1 MMLDLDHFKD
11 INDNYGHSV
20 GDTTLKLFAKIL
32 LSSAAEDELMVGRW
46 GGEEFVIICR
56 GKDSSAAQEIA
67 EKIRNKVEEYIFP
80 DILHITCSIGVTE
93 IKKEDDFASA
103 FDRIDK
109 AMYSSKQNGR
119 NRVTA
124 L

>member
-1 MMLDLDHFKD
+1 
-11 INDNYGHSV
+11 
-20 GDTTLKLFAKIL
+20 
-32 LSSAAEDELMVGRW
+32 
-46 GGEEFVIICR
+46 R
-56 GKDSSAAQEIA
+56 GKDSSAAQKIA

-109 AMYSSKQNGR
+109 AMYASKQNGR
-119 NRVTA
+119 NQVTE